1 MPEKPKRDV
10 ADIQLALDSICKTIT
25 TRRANMKFN
34 NPPPRFNSLE
44 LSPYTNLPKRDVYAK
59 DGSNNYNTIIPPT
72 QSIYTEKTLQMELD
86 MRRKAEI
93 LLYKANATN
102 TKTNDFTKADKWRG
116 VVKSFNPQKLS
127 SSQLVIKK
135 LGQKCTATSLYV
147 TAPKPSSSSGVPGPN
162 VNLYYNPLVPLYN
175 YRSNLHD
182 RSYSTLRGATEP
194 TLHTEYGIDYN
205 NEIIGTQTLSIPKIK
220 NYNYKDVI
228 YQLQSVDT
236 DNTFYTMLTSVGL
249 SFSCNVELST
259 LPKIYT
265 VEVNITDIT
274 VNGATYYSSY
284 LSDIKSAYHIQGL
297 KFQVNLQKSAF
308 VFVKQYIGDI
318 YIPNIFVSPQAV
330 TDINISVNA
339 SVMIYLPNQAGYFIE
354 SDEYSKY
361 IKNIETSFF
370 YNIGP
375 EISGENDGKVT
386 FSLNNVGVVLDDN
399 GNFSGGNNPPNGGI
413 PPIFNIFDKQ
423 VGVSYNP
430 ILQTRIPLKNQ
441 YLTPTAT
448 NSNLYKYTPI
458 LTILPTSY
466 GHLSLTIPMGV
477 LISTGSSKSTTVRI
491 YEFKVK
497 FVRTY
502 INNGTT
508 DNFIKLADHGEYD
521 ASGMIIYP
529 LANDKVL
536 SNYMFDLNIEVDL
549 AAAGNISYVILVS
562 YKISAPGHSSTLF
575 SNIDN
580 NFNYI
585 ATDPGASPII
595 YVTANKTVTQ
605 LPVLNSNVGREKVV
619 IKLPS

>member
-1 MPEKPKRDV
+1 MPEKSQRDV
-10 ADIQLALDSICKTIT
+10 NDIQLALDTICKTIT

-44 LSPYTNLPKRDVYAK
+44 LSPYTNLPKRDDYSK
-59 DGSNNYNTIIPPT
+59 DTLGTVYNTIIPPT

-135 LGQKCTATSLYV
+135 LGEKCTATSLYV

-205 NEIIGTQTLSIPKIK
+205 NEIVGTQTLSIPKIE
-220 NYNYKDVI
+220 NYNYNDVI
-228 YQLQSVDT
+228 YQLQSADT
-236 DNTFYTMLTSVGL
+236 DNAFYTMLTSVGL

-274 VNGATYYSSY
+274 VNGSTYYSSY
-284 LSDIKSAYHIQGL
+284 LSDKKSAYHIQGL

-308 VFVKQYIGDI
+308 VFVKQYIGDV
-318 YIPNIFVSPQAV
+318 YIPNIFVSPQDV
-330 TDINISVNA
+330 TDIKINVNA
-339 SVMIYLPNQAGYFIE
+339 SITIYLPNQAGYFIE
-354 SDEYSKY
+354 SNEYSKY

-375 EISGENDGKVT
+375 EISGENDGEVT
-386 FSLNNVGVVLDDN
+386 FSLNNVGVILDSN

-413 PPIFNIFDKQ
+413 PPIFDIFYKQ
-423 VGVSYNP
+423 NMAAFNP
-430 ILQTRIPLKNQ
+430 ILQTRVPLINQ
-441 YLTPTAT
+441 YLTPTVA
-448 NSNLYKYTPI
+448 NSKVYKYTPI
-458 LTILPTSY
+458 LNILPTRY
-466 GHLSLTIPMGV
+466 GHLSLSIPMGV
-477 LISTGSSKSTTVRI
+477 LISTGSSKPTTVRI

-497 FVRTY
+497 IVRNYT
-502 INNGTT
+502 NT
-508 DNFIKLADHGEYD
+508 DKSDYFIMLADHEEYD
-521 ASGMIIYP
+521 ASGMIVYP
-529 LANDKVL
+529 LANDKVV

-549 AAAGNISYVILVS
+549 PAGNISYTILVS
-562 YKISAPGHSSTLF
+562 YKISAAGHSSTLF

-585 ATDPGASPII
+585 PSNPGASPVI
-595 YVTANKTVTQ
+595 YVTANKTITQ
-605 LPVLNSNVGREKVV
+605 LPALTSNVGTDKAV